1 MLTTKNIGKLSIIAT
16 VTATL
21 FSCEKAA
28 PVKMDKLPAA
38 DASATPNL
46 TLLAAAPVS
55 TDSLIAYWPLDSCL
69 LANDVTG
76 NGHNGTSFSTSFTTD
91 RFGNSKS
98 AYYFDGASSY
108 ISVDDKTDIK
118 LLNTNYTFSAWVK
131 LDNYESSWGSSIIAK
146 RNGSSSGYGWS
157 ITGLLTSPGRV
168 SLGPG
173 GGSFNAYGT
182 KVVTTGSW
190 HMVSSTYNYATQQL
204 SIYVDGILDNVTNAM
219 PPMSAATNKL
229 YIGRDEIS
237 QPTGYFLKGA
247 LDDIRIYRRTLTAAE
262 ILALYNQTT
271 APATGLIAYWP
282 LNSCSAANDLT
293 GIGHNGTAYNVT
305 YTKDRSG
312 TNNGASYFNG
322 TSSYITVEDKA
333 DIRLTATS
341 FSMNAWVKLDSYNSS
356 WGSEILVKRN
366 SSAVGFTWSV
376 TGSLASPVGTGSFG
390 PGGGSIN
397 AFGTQVVTLNSWHMV
412 SNVYNLSTQQLSI
425 YIDGVL
431 DNVTT
436 GILPT
441 NAPTSKLYIGSD
453 DLTLGTN
460 GYYLKGALEDIRMYN
475 RALSATEIQ
484 QLFTAVN

>member
-16 VTATL
+16 VMATQ
-21 FSCEKAA
+21 FSCEKAK
-28 PVKMDKLPAA
+28 PIKMDKLPAEDVA
-38 DASATPNL
+38 ITPNL

-55 TDSLIAYWPLDSCL
+55 TDSLVAYWPLDSCL

-76 NGHNGTSFSTSFTTD
+76 NGHNGTSFNTSFTID
-91 RFGNSKS
+91 RFGNSKG
-98 AYYFDGASSY
+98 AYYFNGTSSY

-118 LLNTNYTFSAWVK
+118 LLNTNYTLSAWVK

-146 RNGSSSGYGWS
+146 RNGNPNGYGWS
-157 ITGLLTSPGRV
+157 ITGLLTNPGVV

-190 HMVSSTYNYATQQL
+190 HMVSTTYNYSTQQI
-204 SIYVDGILDNVTNAM
+204 SIYVDGILDNVTNAI
-219 PPMSAATNKL
+219 PSISTTTNKL

-237 QPTGYFLKGA
+237 LPTGYFLKGA
-247 LDDIRIYRRTLTAAE
+247 LDDIRIYRRSLTAAE

-271 APATGLIAYWP
+271 APTIGLITYWP

-293 GIGHNGTAYNVT
+293 GLGHNGTAYNVT

-312 TNNGASYFNG
+312 VNNGASNFNG
-322 TSSYITVEDKA
+322 TSSYISVEDKV
-333 DIRLTATS
+333 DIRLAATS

-366 SSAVGFTWSV
+366 SSAGFTWSV
-376 TGSLASPVGTGSFG
+376 TGLLASPVGTGSFG
-390 PGGGSIN
+390 PGGGSVN
-397 AFGTQVVTLNSWHMV
+397 AFGTKVVTLNSWHMV
-412 SNVYNLSTQQLSI
+412 SNVYNVSTQQLSI

-436 GILPT
+436 GILST
-441 NAPTSKLYIGSD
+441 NAPATKLYIGSD
-453 DLTLGTN
+453 DPILGTN
-460 GYYLKGALEDIRMYN
+460 GYYLKGALEDIRIYN
-475 RALSATEIQ
+475 RTLSATEIQ

>member
-1 MLTTKNIGKLSIIAT
+1 MLTTKTFGKLSIIAT

-21 FSCEKAA
+21 FSCEKAQ
-28 PVKMDKLPAA
+28 PVKIDKLPAGGLTV
-38 DASATPNL
+38 TPNL

-76 NGHNGTSFSTSFTTD
+76 NGHNGTSFSTTFTTD
-91 RFGNSKS
+91 RFGSSKG
-98 AYYFDGASSY
+98 AYYFNGTSSY

-146 RNGSSSGYGWS
+146 RNGSSNGYAWS
-157 ITGLLTSPGRV
+157 ITGLLTTPGLV
-168 SLGPG
+168 SLGTG

-190 HMVSSTYNYATQQL
+190 HMVSTTYNYATQQL
-204 SIYVDGILDNVTNAM
+204 SIYVDGILDNITNAA
-219 PPMSAATNKL
+219 PPISSTTNKL

-237 QPTGYFLKGA
+237 LPTGYFIKGA
-247 LDDIRIYRRTLTAAE
+247 LDDIRIYRRSLTAAE

-271 APATGLIAYWP
+271 APTSGLIAYWP

-293 GIGHNGTAYNVT
+293 GLGHNGTAYNIT

-312 TNNGASYFNG
+312 INNSASYFNG
-322 TSSYITVEDKA
+322 TSSYISVEDKA
-333 DIRLTATS
+333 DIRLTATN

-366 SSAVGFTWSV
+366 TSSPGFTWSI
-376 TGSLASPVGTGSFG
+376 TGLLASPIGTGSFG
-390 PGGGSIN
+390 PGGGFVN
-397 AFGTQVVTLNSWHMV
+397 AFGTQVVALNSWHMV
-412 SNVYNLSTQQLSI
+412 SNVYNVSTQQLSI

-436 GILPT
+436 GVLPA
-441 NAPTSKLYIGSD
+441 NAPASKLYIGSD

-460 GYYLKGALEDIRMYN
+460 GYYLKGAMEDIRIYN